1 MPPGWDRVDSTV
13 SWSSGRI
20 FKDPMLPMTWDEFEI
35 KHARHGGTTGSFG
48 GSSRGSV
55 RCECGAL
62 WLGDTSTS
70 ELGFEYR

>member
-1 MPPGWDRVDSTV
+1 
-13 SWSSGRI
+13 
-20 FKDPMLPMTWDEFEI
+20 MLPMTWDEFEI